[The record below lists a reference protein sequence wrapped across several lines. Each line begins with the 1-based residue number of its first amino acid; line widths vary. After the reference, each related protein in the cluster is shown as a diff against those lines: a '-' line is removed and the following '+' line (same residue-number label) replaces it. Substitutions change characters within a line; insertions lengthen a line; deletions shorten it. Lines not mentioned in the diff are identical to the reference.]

1 MAELAHT
8 SLSLSLTSL
17 LHQLL
22 PRLLPPITPVD
33 QSEPPLDC
41 FLCIICTNWPHR
53 FEQIFRLLLDQ
64 LQPVCVSEQKFLM
77 SFFHFAKPEGGG
89 DGAGEGMGHAD
100 IGEEAEDQVD
110 SARNQRASSEPMDPG
125 LSAAQGDVYNVLG
138 QLFSLLLPE
147 IESFITFGE
156 KLDS

>member
-1 MAELAHT
+1 
-8 SLSLSLTSL
+8 
-17 LHQLL
+17 
-22 PRLLPPITPVD
+22 
-33 QSEPPLDC
+33 
-41 FLCIICTNWPHR
+41 
-53 FEQIFRLLLDQ
+53 
-64 LQPVCVSEQKFLM
+64 M
-77 SFFHFAKPEGGG
+77 SFFHFAKPDSIG
-89 DGAGEGMGHAD
+89 DDGVPGAD
-100 IGEEAEDQVD
+100 IMDEADDQVD

>member
-1 MAELAHT
+1 MG
-8 SLSLSLTSL
+8 
-17 LHQLL
+17 
-22 PRLLPPITPVD
+22 PRFD
-33 QSEPPLDC
+33 
-41 FLCIICTNWPHR
+41 
-53 FEQIFRLLLDQ
+53 QIFKTLLDQ

-77 SFFHFAKPEGGG
+77 AFFHFSKPASQVG
-89 DGAGEGMGHAD
+89 DAFEDEATDHAD
-100 IGEEAEDQVD
+100 EMEEVD

>member
-1 MAELAHT
+1 
-8 SLSLSLTSL
+8 
-17 LHQLL
+17 
-22 PRLLPPITPVD
+22 
-33 QSEPPLDC
+33 
-41 FLCIICTNWPHR
+41 
-53 FEQIFRLLLDQ
+53 
-64 LQPVCVSEQKFLM
+64 M
-77 SFFHFAKPEGGG
+77 SFFHFAKP
-89 DGAGEGMGHAD
+89 DST
-100 IGEEAEDQVD
+100 GEEDIDPVDSELPMAPDDSNDQVD